1 MTYIL
6 GACHHRTN
14 MMYHLDGKGVEAK
27 TFYIMN
33 LALLIIPQVFAVW
46 CHRDAE
52 KFGRSQTVYRY
63 EVEQNGPS
71 YQDRLENKKRL

>member
-1 MTYIL
+1 ML

-14 MMYHLDGKGVEAK
+14 MMYHLDSKGFEVK
-27 TFYIMN
+27 IFYIMN
-33 LALLIIPQVFAVW
+33 LGLLLVPQLFAIW
-46 CHRDAE
+46 CCRDVE

-71 YQDRLENKKRL
+71 TQEIIGTKKRF